1 MLGQLVTGMNEVRE
15 SLSGLVSRADL
26 KDLVQQQRQEMHTYV
41 AAVED
46 KVTKEIEEV
55 KATTASKDEFTE
67 MKAKYESLILRVEEL
82 EKRDG
87 TGSKTTSDPAN
98 FQIAFRGFTVETENV
113 RTEALLS
120 FMQYKFPTEQVQHID
135 HKKSGPWNAKKLEDT
150 SFVQFYARD
159 ARDRV
164 MTALR
169 KESGVEKGA
178 VNVSV
183 PRGDGSISVAA
194 DRART
199 RWIRG
204 RNWAMRKAEEEI
216 HKHVR
221 GLGAVKYT
229 ASKDERKITVD
240 GVNAF
245 VQKRGDEYGTFV
257 GAFAALKLK

>member
-15 SLSGLVSRADL
+15 SMAGLVSRADL

-87 TGSKTTSDPAN
+87 TGSKSTSDPAN

-120 FMQYKFPTEQVQHID
+120 FMQSKFPTEQVQHIE

-159 ARDRV
+159 AR
-164 MTALR
+164 
-169 KESGVEKGA
+169 
-178 VNVSV
+178 
-183 PRGDGSISVAA
+183 
-194 DRART
+194 
-199 RWIRG
+199 
-204 RNWAMRKAEEEI
+204 
-216 HKHVR
+216 
-221 GLGAVKYT
+221 
-229 ASKDERKITVD
+229 
-240 GVNAF
+240 
-245 VQKRGDEYGTFV
+245 
-257 GAFAALKLK
+257 